1 MAFTKEQLIS
11 RAREN
16 IGYYADLI
24 ERLSKEGD
32 DCKIILE
39 TIRMD
44 LELMQIA
51 LVSLEESCE
60 VPMNNIDKHAVQAVA
75 DLKAGYTLGHADVAI
90 LNELARIALASL
102 EAEPVKNG
110 WISCSERMPEQFK
123 TVLAYTKFGEI
134 WTGTYDPHWDFY
146 CDNII
151 VEGVTHWM
159 PIPELPGESNDK
171 E

>member
-11 RAREN
+11 QAREN

-24 ERLSKEGD
+24 ERLSEEGD
-32 DCKIILE
+32 DCKIVLE

-51 LVSLEESCE
+51 LVALE
-60 VPMNNIDKHAVQAVA
+60 VGQIK
-75 DLKAGYTLGHADVAI
+75 I
-90 LNELARIALASL
+90 
-102 EAEPVKNG
+102 G
-110 WISCSERMPEQFK
+110 WINCSEQMPEQFK

-134 WTGTYDPHWDFY
+134 WTGTYDPYWDFY
-146 CDNII
+146 CDNIL

-159 PIPELPGESNDK
+159 PIPELPEESNDK